1 MRALTVGLLLASL
14 AGAAGAATKEQ
25 RDLQGMSVFGNRE
38 LPKALYILPWQ
49 GAEPGGG
56 APTPHSSLFDRE
68 LGPLDPEVFRREVQ
82 YYDALRR
89 GH

>member
-1 MRALTVGLLLASL
+1 MRPLVIGLLLAGL
-14 AGAAGAATKEQ
+14 TGAAGAVNEEQ

-49 GAEPGGG
+49 SAEPGG
-56 APTPHSSLFDRE
+56 AVPTPHSSLFDRE
-68 LGPLDPEVFRREVQ
+68 LGPLDPEVFRREVE